1 MSIITFWNNSK
12 SGHIGQTSSLVA
24 VATLM
29 AVEHNYKILLI
40 STEDGAMEL
49 DKAYGVSENSAMK
62 FLGLKE
68 VRFNSG
74 IEGVMKLANSGKLTP
89 QLIGNFT
96 KIVLKNRLEVIAG
109 KKETNEEE
117 NEKFDANGYPDVI
130 KIANKYYD
138 MVFVDLNRGLESNI
152 TRKILEASNLIIC
165 NMEQK
170 IEEVENLVE
179 LQRKEKIVKQ
189 RKGNKTKL
197 PKTKIENENLVNG
210 KNIMYLLNRYEKNSK
225 YNAKNIIRSSRM
237 KKDLYT
243 VPYDLMYS
251 DALQDGVVDQ
261 WILNPKIRKATIEEE
276 HGFFISQ
283 VNKFCEGI
291 IYKLQEL
298 HVLG

>member
-12 SGHIGQTSSLVA
+12 NGHIGQTSSLIA
-24 VATLM
+24 TATLM

-40 STEDGAMEL
+40 STQIGDLDL

-68 VRFNSG
+68 AKFNSG

-89 QLIGNFT
+89 NLIGNFT

-109 KKETNEEE
+109 KKETEDEQ
-117 NEKFDANGYPDVI
+117 NEKFDFNDYPDVI
-130 KIANKYYD
+130 KIANNYYD
-138 MVFVDLNRGLESNI
+138 MVFVDLDNGLDSNL
-152 TRKILEASNLIIC
+152 TRKILAASNLIIC

-170 IEEVENLVE
+170 LEEVEKITE
-179 LQRKEKIVKQ
+179 LQKREEIISG
-189 RKGNKTKL
+189 R
-197 PKTKIENENLVNG
+197 
-210 KNIMYLLNRYEKNSK
+210 NILYLLNRYEKNSK
-225 YNAKNIIRSSRM
+225 YNIKNIVRNSKM
-237 KKDLYT
+237 KRDMYA

-251 DALQDGVVDQ
+251 DSLQDGTVDQ
-261 WILNPKIRKATIEEE
+261 FMLNPRIRRATIEED

-283 VNKFCEGI
+283 VNNFCEGI

-298 HVLG
+298 HMLG

>member
-1 MSIITFWNNSK
+1 MSVITFWNNSK
-12 SGHIGQTSSLVA
+12 SGHIGQTASLAA

-40 STEDGAMEL
+40 STEIGDMEL
-49 DKAYGVSENSAMK
+49 DKAYGVSENAAMK

-68 VRFNSG
+68 AKFNSG
-74 IEGVMKLANSGKLTP
+74 IEGIMKLANSGKLTP
-89 QLIGNFT
+89 TLIGNFT

-109 KKETNEEE
+109 KKETDEDE

-130 KIANKYYD
+130 KIANQYYD
-138 MVFVDLNRGLESNI
+138 MVFVDLDRGLDSNI
-152 TRKILEASNLIIC
+152 TRRVLEASNLIIC

-170 IEEVENLVE
+170 IEEVERIVE
-179 LQRKEKIVKQ
+179 LQKKEEI
-189 RKGNKTKL
+189 
-197 PKTKIENENLVNG
+197 ISG
-210 KNIMYLLNRYEKNSK
+210 KNVIYLLNRYEKNSK

-251 DALQDGVVDQ
+251 DALQDGIVDQ
-261 WILNPKIRKATIEEE
+261 WMLNPKIRRATIEEE
-276 HGFFISQ
+276 HGFFIAQ
-283 VNKFCEGI
+283 LNKLCEGI

-298 HVLG
+298 HMLR

>member
-1 MSIITFWNNSK
+1 MAIITFWNNSK
-12 SGHIGQTSSLVA
+12 SGHIGQTSSLAA

-40 STEDGAMEL
+40 STEVGDKEL
-49 DKAYGVSENSAMK
+49 DKAYGVAENVAMK

-68 VRFNSG
+68 AKFNSG
-74 IEGVMKLANSGKLTP
+74 IEGIMKLANSGNLTP
-89 QLIGNFT
+89 QLIGNYT

-109 KKETNEEE
+109 KNEIDEEE
-117 NEKFDANGYPDVI
+117 NEKFDANGYPNVI
-130 KIANKYYD
+130 KIANQYYD
-138 MVFVDLNRGLESNI
+138 MVFVDLDRGLESNL
-152 TRKILEASNLIIC
+152 TRRILEVSDLIIC

-170 IEEVENLVE
+170 IEEVE
-179 LQRKEKIVKQ
+179 KIVTLQKQ
-189 RKGNKTKL
+189 EE
-197 PKTKIENENLVNG
+197 IING
-210 KNIMYLLNRYEKNSK
+210 KNIMYLLDRYENNSK
-225 YNAKNIIRSSRM
+225 YNAKNIIRNSRM

-261 WILNPKIRKATIEEE
+261 WMLNPKIRKATIEEE

-283 VNKFCEGI
+283 VNRFCEGI

-298 HVLG
+298 HVLR

>member
-12 SGHIGQTSSLVA
+12 KGNIGQTSSLAA

-40 STEDGAMEL
+40 STEIGDMGL
-49 DKAYGVSENSAMK
+49 DKAYGVSENAAMK

-68 VRFNSG
+68 AKFNSG

-89 QLIGNFT
+89 TLIGNFT
-96 KIVLKNRLEVIAG
+96 KIVLKDRLEVIAG
-109 KKETNEEE
+109 KKEKEDDE
-117 NEKFDANGYPDVI
+117 NEKFDFNDYPDVI

-138 MVFVDLNRGLESNI
+138 MVFVDLERGLETNL
-152 TRKILEASNLIIC
+152 TRRILEASNLIVC

-170 IEEVENLVE
+170 IEEI
-179 LQRKEKIVKQ
+179 EKIVDLQKQ
-189 RKGNKTKL
+189 EKL
-197 PKTKIENENLVNG
+197 LSG
-210 KNIMYLLNRYEKNSK
+210 RNIVYLLNKYEKNSK
-225 YNAKNIIRSSRM
+225 YNAKNIVRSSRM
-237 KKDLYT
+237 KKELYT

-251 DALQDGVVDQ
+251 DALQDGIVDQ
-261 WILNPKIRKATIEEE
+261 WMLNPKIRKATMEEE

-283 VNKFCEGI
+283 VNNFCEGI

-298 HVLG
+298 HALG

>member
-12 SGHIGQTSSLVA
+12 KGNIGQTSSLAA

-40 STEDGAMEL
+40 STEAGDIGL

-68 VRFNSG
+68 VKFNSG

-89 QLIGNFT
+89 TLVGNFT
-96 KIVLKNRLEVIAG
+96 KIVLKGRLEVIAG
-109 KKETNEEE
+109 KKETAEDE
-117 NEKFDANGYPDVI
+117 NEKFDFNDYPDVI

-138 MVFVDLNRGLESNI
+138 MVFVDLEKGLETNL
-152 TRKILEASNLIIC
+152 TRRILEASNLIVC

-170 IEEVENLVE
+170 IEEVE
-179 LQRKEKIVKQ
+179 KIVDLQKQ
-189 RKGNKTKL
+189 EKL
-197 PKTKIENENLVNG
+197 LSG
-210 KNIMYLLNRYEKNSK
+210 RNIIYLLNKYEKNSK
-225 YNAKNIIRSSRM
+225 YNAKNIVRSSRM
-237 KKDLYT
+237 KRELYT

-251 DALQDGVVDQ
+251 DALQDGILDQ
-261 WILNPKIRKATIEEE
+261 WMLNPKIRKATMEEE
-276 HGFFISQ
+276 HGFFISEL
-283 VNKFCEGI
+283 NKFCEGI

-298 HVLG
+298 HALG

>member
-12 SGHIGQTSSLVA
+12 KGNIGQTSSLAA

-40 STEDGAMEL
+40 STEAGDIGL

-68 VRFNSG
+68 VKFNSG

-89 QLIGNFT
+89 TLVGNFT
-96 KIVLKNRLEVIAG
+96 KIVLKGRLEVIAG
-109 KKETNEEE
+109 KKEIAEDE
-117 NEKFDANGYPDVI
+117 NEKFDFNDYPDVI

-138 MVFVDLNRGLESNI
+138 MVFVDLEKGLETNLA
-152 TRKILEASNLIIC
+152 RRILEASNLIVC

-170 IEEVENLVE
+170 IEEVE
-179 LQRKEKIVKQ
+179 KIVDLQKQ
-189 RKGNKTKL
+189 EKL
-197 PKTKIENENLVNG
+197 LSG
-210 KNIMYLLNRYEKNSK
+210 RNIIYLLNKYEKNSK
-225 YNAKNIIRSSRM
+225 YNAKNIVRSSRM
-237 KKDLYT
+237 KRELYT

-251 DALQDGVVDQ
+251 DALQDGILDQ
-261 WILNPKIRKATIEEE
+261 WMLNPKIRKATMEEE
-276 HGFFISQ
+276 HGFFISEL
-283 VNKFCEGI
+283 NKFCEGI

-298 HVLG
+298 HALW

>member
-12 SGHIGQTSSLVA
+12 KGNIGQTSSLAA

-40 STEDGAMEL
+40 STEIGDMGL
-49 DKAYGVSENSAMK
+49 DKAYGVSENAAMK

-68 VRFNSG
+68 AKFNSG

-89 QLIGNFT
+89 TLIGNFT
-96 KIVLKNRLEVIAG
+96 KIVLKDRLEVIAG
-109 KKETNEEE
+109 KKEKEEDE
-117 NEKFDANGYPDVI
+117 NEKFDFNDYPDVI

-138 MVFVDLNRGLESNI
+138 MVFVDLERGLETNL
-152 TRKILEASNLIIC
+152 TRRILEASNLIVC

-170 IEEVENLVE
+170 IEEI
-179 LQRKEKIVKQ
+179 EKIVDLQKQ
-189 RKGNKTKL
+189 EKL
-197 PKTKIENENLVNG
+197 LSG
-210 KNIMYLLNRYEKNSK
+210 RNIVYLLNKYEKNSK
-225 YNAKNIIRSSRM
+225 YNAKNIVRSSRM
-237 KKDLYT
+237 KKELYT

-251 DALQDGVVDQ
+251 DALQDGIVDQ
-261 WILNPKIRKATIEEE
+261 WMLNPKIRKATMEEE

-283 VNKFCEGI
+283 VNNFCEGI

-298 HVLG
+298 HALG

>member
-12 SGHIGQTSSLVA
+12 SGHIGQTASLAA

-40 STEDGAMEL
+40 STEIGDMEL
-49 DKAYGVSENSAMK
+49 DKAYGVSENAAMK

-68 VRFNSG
+68 AKFNSG
-74 IEGVMKLANSGKLTP
+74 IEGIMKLANSGKLTP
-89 QLIGNFT
+89 TLIGNFT

-109 KKETNEEE
+109 KKETDEDE

-130 KIANKYYD
+130 KIANQYYD
-138 MVFVDLNRGLESNI
+138 MVFVDLNRGLDSNI
-152 TRKILEASNLIIC
+152 TRRVLEASNLIIC

-170 IEEVENLVE
+170 IEEVERIVE
-179 LQRKEKIVKQ
+179 LQKQEKI
-189 RKGNKTKL
+189 
-197 PKTKIENENLVNG
+197 ISG
-210 KNIMYLLNRYEKNSK
+210 KNVIYLLNRYEKNSK

-251 DALQDGVVDQ
+251 DALQDGIVDG
-261 WILNPKIRKATIEEE
+261 WMLNPKIRKATIEEE
-276 HGFFISQ
+276 HGFFIAQ
-283 VNKFCEGI
+283 LNKLCEGI

-298 HVLG
+298 HMLH

>member
-12 SGHIGQTSSLVA
+12 KGNIGQTSSLAA

-40 STEDGAMEL
+40 STEAGDIGL

-68 VRFNSG
+68 VKFNSG

-89 QLIGNFT
+89 TLVGNFT
-96 KIVLKNRLEVIAG
+96 KIVLKGRLEVIAG
-109 KKETNEEE
+109 KKEIAEDE
-117 NEKFDANGYPDVI
+117 NEKFDFNDYPDVI

-138 MVFVDLNRGLESNI
+138 MVFVDLEKGLETNLA
-152 TRKILEASNLIIC
+152 RRILEASNLIVC

-170 IEEVENLVE
+170 IEEVE
-179 LQRKEKIVKQ
+179 KIVDLQKQ
-189 RKGNKTKL
+189 EKL
-197 PKTKIENENLVNG
+197 LSG
-210 KNIMYLLNRYEKNSK
+210 RNIIYLLNKYEKNSK
-225 YNAKNIIRSSRM
+225 YNAKNIVRSSRM
-237 KKDLYT
+237 KRELYT

-251 DALQDGVVDQ
+251 DALQDGILDQ
-261 WILNPKIRKATIEEE
+261 WMLNPKIRKATMEEE

-283 VNKFCEGI
+283 VNNFCEGI

-298 HVLG
+298 HALG

>member
-40 STEDGAMEL
+40 STENGAMEL

-138 MVFVDLNRGLESNI
+138 MVFVDLDRGLESNI

-179 LQRKEKIVKQ
+179 LQRKEKI
-189 RKGNKTKL
+189 
-197 PKTKIENENLVNG
+197 VNG

-283 VNKFCEGI
+283 VNKLCEGI

-298 HVLG
+298 HMLG

>member
-12 SGHIGQTSSLVA
+12 KGNIGQTSSLAA

-40 STEDGAMEL
+40 STEAGDIGL

-68 VRFNSG
+68 AKFNSG

-89 QLIGNFT
+89 TLVGNFT
-96 KIVLKNRLEVIAG
+96 KIVLKGRLEVIAG
-109 KKETNEEE
+109 KKETAEDE
-117 NEKFDANGYPDVI
+117 NEKFDFNDYPDVI

-138 MVFVDLNRGLESNI
+138 MVFVDLEKGLETNL
-152 TRKILEASNLIIC
+152 TRRILEASNLIVC

-170 IEEVENLVE
+170 IEEI
-179 LQRKEKIVKQ
+179 EKIVDLQKQ
-189 RKGNKTKL
+189 EKL
-197 PKTKIENENLVNG
+197 LSG
-210 KNIMYLLNRYEKNSK
+210 RNIIYLLNKYEKNSK
-225 YNAKNIIRSSRM
+225 YNAKNIVRSSRM
-237 KKDLYT
+237 KRELYT

-251 DALQDGVVDQ
+251 DALQDGILDQ
-261 WILNPKIRKATIEEE
+261 WMLNPKIRKATMEEE
-276 HGFFISQ
+276 HGFFISEL
-283 VNKFCEGI
+283 NKFCEGI

-298 HVLG
+298 HALG

>member
-12 SGHIGQTSSLVA
+12 SGHIGQTSSLAA

-40 STEDGAMEL
+40 STEIGDMEL

-68 VRFNSG
+68 AKFNSG
-74 IEGVMKLANSGKLTP
+74 IEGIMKLANSGRLTP
-89 QLIGNFT
+89 QLVGNFT

-109 KKETNEEE
+109 KKETGEEE
-117 NEKFDANGYPDVI
+117 NEKFDANDYPDVI
-130 KIANKYYD
+130 KIANQYYD
-138 MVFVDLNRGLESNI
+138 MVFVDLGRGLESNL
-152 TRKILEASNLIIC
+152 TRRILEASNLIVC

-170 IEEVENLVE
+170 IEEVEKILT
-179 LQRKEKIVKQ
+179 LQKQ
-189 RKGNKTKL
+189 EE
-197 PKTKIENENLVNG
+197 IING
-210 KNIMYLLNRYEKNSK
+210 KNVIYLLNRYENNSK
-225 YNAKNIIRSSRM
+225 YNAKNIIRNSRM
-237 KKDLYT
+237 KRELYT

-261 WILNPKIRKATIEEE
+261 WILNPRIRKATLEDE

-283 VNKFCEGI
+283 VNRFCEGI

-298 HVLG
+298 HVLR

>member
-12 SGHIGQTSSLVA
+12 KGNIGQTSSLAA

-40 STEDGAMEL
+40 STEAGDIGL

-68 VRFNSG
+68 VKFNSG

-89 QLIGNFT
+89 TLVGNFT
-96 KIVLKNRLEVIAG
+96 KIVLKGRLEVIAG
-109 KKETNEEE
+109 KKETAEDE
-117 NEKFDANGYPDVI
+117 NEKFDFNDYPDVI

-138 MVFVDLNRGLESNI
+138 MVFVDLEKGLETNLA
-152 TRKILEASNLIIC
+152 RRILEASNLIVC

-170 IEEVENLVE
+170 IEEVE
-179 LQRKEKIVKQ
+179 KIVDLQKQ
-189 RKGNKTKL
+189 EKL
-197 PKTKIENENLVNG
+197 LSG
-210 KNIMYLLNRYEKNSK
+210 RNIIYLLNKYEKNSK
-225 YNAKNIIRSSRM
+225 YNAKNIVRSSRM
-237 KKDLYT
+237 KKELYT

-251 DALQDGVVDQ
+251 DALQDGILDQ
-261 WILNPKIRKATIEEE
+261 WMLNPKIRKATMEEE
-276 HGFFISQ
+276 HGFFISEL
-283 VNKFCEGI
+283 NKFCEGI

-298 HVLG
+298 HALG